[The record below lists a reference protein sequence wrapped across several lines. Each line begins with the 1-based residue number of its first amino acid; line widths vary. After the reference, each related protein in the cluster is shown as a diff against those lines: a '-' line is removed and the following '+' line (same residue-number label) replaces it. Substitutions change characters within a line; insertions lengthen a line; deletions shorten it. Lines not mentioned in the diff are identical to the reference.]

1 MRSKGIIGEDKASK
15 LLLKQGYRIIKRN
28 FFTKFG
34 EIDIIANQ
42 ENRIHII
49 EVKLLKQ
56 SYINIGYKINYRKQ
70 RRMIQSTYIF
80 MDHYKLYN
88 YYYQFDLITIIG
100 DQIKHYKNI
109 FTI

>member
-1 MRSKGIIGEDKASK
+1 MRSKGAIGEDKASK
-15 LLLKQGYRIIKRN
+15 LLIKDGYTIIKRN

-42 ENRIHII
+42 KNRMHII
-49 EVKLLKQ
+49 EVKLLKKK
-56 SYINIGYKINYRKQ
+56 YIHLGYKINYTKQ

-80 MDHYKLYN
+80 MDQYKLYN